1 MAEGNQDQEKTEQPT
16 PKRREEAK
24 KKGQVAKSQEVA
36 SATILLV
43 CLIFFYFNATGMF
56 EQVLD
61 MMRWMFLESG
71 SMTVNSANIQA
82 LMVGFIYRMFV
93 LLFPL
98 FMIVVAAGMIANFLQ
113 VGFMFSTESIQ
124 PKLSKIDPIKG
135 FQKFFSLK
143 TLVEL
148 VKNIFKISIVG
159 FIAYLVI
166 KGEIRGLFPLME
178 QSVWGILS
186 FIGRVVFK
194 IVFVTCLAL
203 IVLAILDYV
212 YQKWEHEKE
221 LKMSKQEVKDEFKQT
236 EGDPLVKARIR
247 RLQREA
253 ARHRMMANV
262 PTADVVITNP
272 THIAV
277 ALKYDQAEM
286 FAPKVVAKGR
296 GFIAERIKEIAR
308 ENGVTIV
315 ENKPVAQVLYKIVD
329 VDEMIPENLYRA
341 VAEILAYVYGLKA
354 SEA

>member
-36 SATILLV
+36 SVTILFA
-43 CLIFFYFNATGMF
+43 CLIFFYFNSTGMF

-61 MMRWMFLESG
+61 MMRWMFRESG
-71 SMTVNSANIQA
+71 SITINSANIQA
-82 LMVGFIYRMFV
+82 LMVGFIYRMFI

-98 FMIVVAAGMIANFLQ
+98 FMVVVAAGMIANYLQ

-148 VKNIFKISIVG
+148 VKNIFKISVVG

-166 KGEIRGLFPLME
+166 KGEIKGLFPLME
-178 QSVWGILS
+178 QSVWGILT
-186 FIGRVVFK
+186 FIGGVAFK
-194 IVFVTCLAL
+194 MVFVTCMAL
-203 IVLAILDYV
+203 IVMAILDYV
-212 YQKWEHEKE
+212 YQKWEFEKD

-236 EGDPLVKARIR
+236 EGDPLVKARIK

-253 ARHRMMANV
+253 ARHRMMTNV

-277 ALKYDQAEM
+277 ALKYDQEEM

-315 ENKPVAQVLYKIVD
+315 ENKPVAQVLYKIVE

-354 SEA
+354 DSQ